1 MKLIKYITLPILL
14 LNVLSVF
21 AQADSVPTSGK
32 NFPMR
37 HFTIEPGIGLNAMPV
52 SDLVLSNVLQWNINK
67 RFSAIS
73 YTSYVYNNA
82 FEREF
87 NFVKTDYNHSL
98 NQKFGVGI
106 SVYSKHSMHTFSLL
120 AGIKY
125 DSYQETLN
133 NPDFEKVSMSVT
145 SLSPD
150 AGLMYNLKKGR
161 KKYFFSFRMYI
172 PLYPYPLA
180 NSDMWSLDGNMANV
194 TLEFG
199 VGIRLK

>member
-21 AQADSVPTSGK
+21 AQADSVPTSGN

-37 HFTIEPGIGLNAMPV
+37 HLTIEPGIGLNAMPV

-87 NFVKTDYNHSL
+87 NFVKTDYNYSL
-98 NQKFGVGI
+98 NQKIGVGI

-133 NPDFEKVSMSVT
+133 NPDFEKASMSVT
-145 SLSPD
+145 SLTPD

-172 PLYPYPLA
+172 PLYPYPLT
-180 NSDMWSLDGNMANV
+180 NTDPWSLDGNMANV
-194 TLEFG
+194 SLEFG
-199 VGIRLK
+199 VGLRLK

>member
-1 MKLIKYITLPILL
+1 MKLIKYIPLSLL
-14 LNVLSVF
+14 LLSFMSVN
-21 AQADSVPTSGK
+21 AQADSVAKSGK

-37 HFTIEPGIGLNAMPV
+37 QLTIEPGIGLNPMPI

-67 RFSAIS
+67 RFSVVS
-73 YTSYVYNNA
+73 YTSYAYNNA
-82 FEREF
+82 FLREF
-87 NFVKTDYNHSL
+87 NFVKTDYNYSL
-98 NQKFGVGI
+98 NQKFGAGI
-106 SVYSKHSMHTFSLL
+106 SIYTKHSMHTFSLL

-125 DSYQETLN
+125 DSYKETLH

-172 PLYPYPLA
+172 PLYPYPIA
-180 NSDMWSLDGNMANV
+180 NTDLWSLDGNMANV

>member
-1 MKLIKYITLPILL
+1 MKLFKYISFSLL
-14 LNVLSVF
+14 LFNFMSVF
-21 AQADSVPTSGK
+21 AQTDAVPKSRK

-37 HFTIEPGIGLNAMPV
+37 QLTLEPGIGLNPMPN

-73 YTSYVYNNA
+73 YTSYVYNNV
-82 FEREF
+82 FLRKF
-87 NFVKTDYNHSL
+87 NFVTTDYNYSL
-98 NQKFGVGI
+98 NQKFGVGVSI
-106 SVYSKHSMHTFSLL
+106 YSKHSMHTFSLL

-125 DSYQETLN
+125 DSYQETID

-172 PLYPYPLA
+172 PLYPYPIA
-180 NSDMWSLDGNMANV
+180 NSSEWSLDGNMANV

>member
-1 MKLIKYITLPILL
+1 MLSLLL
-14 LNVLSVF
+14 LNFISVF
-21 AQADSVPTSGK
+21 SQADSFPKLRK

-37 HFTIEPGIGLNAMPV
+37 QLTIEPGIGLNIMPN
-52 SDLVLSNVLQWNINK
+52 SDLVLSNLLQRNISK
-67 RFSAIS
+67 RFSVIS
-73 YTSYVYNNA
+73 YTSYAYNNV
-82 FEREF
+82 FLRKF
-87 NFVKTDYNHSL
+87 NFITTDHNYSL
-98 NQKFGVGI
+98 NQKFGVGVSI
-106 SVYSKHSMHTFSLL
+106 YSKHSMHTFSLL

-172 PLYPYPLA
+172 PLYPYPIA
-180 NSDMWSLDGNMANV
+180 NSSEWSLDGNMANV

>member
-1 MKLIKYITLPILL
+1 MKLIKYITFFLL
-14 LNVLSVF
+14 VLNSMSVF
-21 AQADSVPTSGK
+21 AQAEFVPKSGK

-37 HFTIEPGIGLNAMPV
+37 LLTIEPGIGLNPMPI
-52 SDLVLSNVLQWNINK
+52 SDLVVSNVLQWNISK

-73 YTSYVYNNA
+73 YTSYAYNNV
-82 FEREF
+82 FLRKF
-87 NFVKTDYNHSL
+87 NFITTDYNYSL
-98 NQKFGVGI
+98 NQKFGVGVSI
-106 SVYSKHSMHTFSLL
+106 YSKHSMHTFSLL

-125 DSYQETLN
+125 DSYQETLD
-133 NPDFEKVSMSVT
+133 NPDIEKVSMSVK

-172 PLYPYPLA
+172 PLYPYPIA
-180 NSDMWSLDGNMANV
+180 NSSEWSLDGNMANV